1 MTKNEFIAR
10 LSSALSTSQS
20 AETVEG
26 LIADFNEHFDEAMRA
41 GKSEEDICAMLGDP
55 EEIAAEYGEETV
67 RCDIPADD
75 AFIYIS
81 LSHVNVSCEPSG
93 DDDFH
98 VEVRQN
104 GSVTH
109 DDTIRIE
116 QTDKSLRI
124 IQQRERDFIGLLF
137 RAFIFSE
144 TVFVRIPRRFNGNM
158 TVLMT
163 SGNAR
168 FNGVAFRD
176 DFRCELTSGNVNMA
190 QVSSGG
196 LMTVCSRSGNIT
208 VDNCAG
214 DLSAECHSGNVK
226 VNYHKGNVLR
236 ASTTSGTVRV
246 SADHITK
253 NCMVSAKSGSVH
265 LDCNKLDSDLVLDCH
280 SGSIKFSI
288 RELCGNVTGK
298 TRSGS
303 ITGSLS
309 RDTRAV
315 FMLQSSVSR
324 NMFPNAVMPEPGVP
338 VVNLSTRSGLVRLKE
353 L

>member
-1 MTKNEFIAR
+1 MTRLEFIAR

-20 AETVEG
+20 ADTVNG

-41 GKSEEDICAMLGDP
+41 GKGEEEICDMLGNP
-55 EEIAAEYGEETV
+55 EEIAAEYGEGAV
-67 RCDIPADD
+67 RHDIPADD
-75 AFIYIS
+75 ELVYIS
-81 LSHVNVSCEPSG
+81 LYHVNVSCEPSG
-93 DDDFH
+93 DDEFH

-104 GSVTH
+104 SRVVN

-116 QTDKSLRI
+116 QTDRSLRI
-124 IQQRERDFIGLLF
+124 TQQREKGFMGLLF
-137 RAFIFSE
+137 RAFVFSE
-144 TVFVRIPRRFNGNM
+144 TVFVRIPRRFSGNM
-158 TVLMT
+158 TVHMT

-168 FNGVAFRD
+168 FNGFSVRD
-176 DFRCELTSGNVNMA
+176 DFRCELTSGNMNLS

-236 ASTTSGTVRV
+236 AATTSGTVRV

-253 NCMVSAKSGSVH
+253 DCTIAAKSGSLH
-265 LDCNKLDSDLVLDCH
+265 LDLNKLDSSLFLDCY

-288 RELCGNVTGK
+288 RELCGNITGK

-303 ITGSLS
+303 ITGALS
-309 RDTRAV
+309 HDTRAV
-315 FMLQSSVSR
+315 FMLQSSITR

-338 VVNLSTRSGLVRLKE
+338 VVNLATHSGLIRLNE

>member
-1 MTKNEFIAR
+1 
-10 LSSALSTSQS
+10 
-20 AETVEG
+20 
-26 LIADFNEHFDEAMRA
+26 
-41 GKSEEDICAMLGDP
+41 
-55 EEIAAEYGEETV
+55 
-67 RCDIPADD
+67 
-75 AFIYIS
+75 
-81 LSHVNVSCEPSG
+81 
-93 DDDFH
+93 
-98 VEVRQN
+98 
-104 GSVTH
+104 
-109 DDTIRIE
+109 
-116 QTDKSLRI
+116 
-124 IQQRERDFIGLLF
+124 
-137 RAFIFSE
+137 
-144 TVFVRIPRRFNGNM
+144 M
-158 TVLMT
+158 TVHMT

-168 FNGVAFRD
+168 FNGFSVRD
-176 DFRCELTSGNVNMA
+176 DFRCELTSGNMNLS

-253 NCMVSAKSGSVH
+253 NCMVAAKSGSVH

-288 RELCGNVTGK
+288 RELCGNITGK

-324 NMFPNAVMPEPGVP
+324 NMFPNAVMQEPGVP
-338 VVNLSTRSGLVRLKE
+338 VVNLSAHSGLVRLKE